1 MSYRRI
7 ILIGLALPALA
18 LAVAAV
24 AAVTTFKAS
33 VSRVPAETFTRAGIE
48 KILSRE
54 SVVLYSDG
62 KTRVGS
68 FFEGTHRNYVP
79 YDSIPK
85 VLIEALVSAE
95 DRNYW
100 THGGWDVKA
109 FARAMVDN
117 VKDGGRWRGGSTLTQ
132 QTAKNLF
139 GRTGPLRGKVDELVN
154 AYRLEQNFSK
164 EEILEFYLN
173 QFFVVGNG
181 HGISIAARYF
191 FDKEPRDLTLVES
204 AFIAGSV
211 KGPNQYNPFIQGTPE
226 RRQAALERGRGRT
239 AYVLGQM
246 RRHGKITEA
255 QYRKA
260 LANPP
265 QFKRGDFRFSL
276 TTNMMKV
283 KRLLDEPAMQAVLAR
298 YGVED
303 YTAAG
308 LQIVTTLDPEIQRA
322 AEYAVYLN
330 LSRLDMLLRGYQAP
344 RDTAPSRLSHFEPG
358 TYVTGR
364 VLGVTREGGTI
375 TGVKLRF
382 GAIDGTVPRAA
393 LASFFQA
400 WNRSVTG
407 AATMPSTAAMNE
419 FAARHLRPGAPVT
432 CLVPYL
438 TPARRETGARPGDLL
453 EIAQRPVLQGA
464 AQVMQEGRVIANVG
478 GLGNTGY
485 DRVNQARRQFGSSFK
500 PFVYAAAL
508 ELGWHALDPVPNQRQ
523 VFQLGSLLYFPKPE
537 HAPEDTVSLAWAG
550 RRSENIASVYVLY
563 HLFDKTDFGT
573 FWDHARRLG
582 IAPDNFASPR
592 EFERF
597 VRDSLGVI
605 LDGDRMREIRYRK
618 AAADLGI
625 DLTFDGQSREAMAL
639 RGLPYGFGFAR
650 ERERLQDSTD
660 AESLARV
667 RILRRNYLDH
677 AERARMWRRG
687 EGLWVAARNLSDQR
701 IGLFAQASDIPAR
714 GWYAIPLEVT
724 RGVGEASLFIDGEL
738 SLATLRTLDERLRA
752 PEPEAPRYTPEN
764 LFASRDF
771 RAQAALR
778 YMADFTRRIDIATPL
793 DKVLSMPLGSN
804 VITLGEAVNAYQVFQ
819 EGSRYRTRFG
829 HPQLYIEKILTSD
842 GRTIFE
848 DYPEPEQVLEDRTRF
863 HIEAILASAV
873 QGGTAQRIHRELRI
887 PLKTPEGETV
897 VLPVPA
903 YGKTGTTNDYR
914 NASFIGYMAAPKGQ
928 NKGYDPMAGYAIG
941 VYTGFDDNR
950 PLTNRL
956 GFRGT
961 GSAAAIPAWIDI
973 AKNIASIK
981 EFSRA
986 VTAHAADA
994 PHSGEPP
1001 LFQRNRY
1008 KHYQVTRRAGMPLT
1022 PLRPAD
1028 DPDYVEDLS
1037 DEIPASE
1044 NIQTTRDHA
1053 PLWIR
1058 EE

>member
-1 MSYRRI
+1 M
-7 ILIGLALPALA
+7 ILIGLAVPALA
-18 LAVAAV
+18 LAVAGA

-33 VSRVPAETFTRAGIE
+33 VARVPAETFTRAGIE
-48 KILSRE
+48 KILARE
-54 SVVLYSDG
+54 SVVLYADG

-68 FFEGTHRNYVP
+68 FFEGTHRNYLP

-85 VLIEALVSAE
+85 VLIEALVAAE

-109 FARAMVDN
+109 FARAMADN
-117 VKDGGRWRGGSTLTQ
+117 VKNGGRWRGGSTLTQ

-181 HGISIAARYF
+181 HGVSIAARYF

-246 RRHGKITEA
+246 RKHGKITET

-283 KRLLDEPAMQAVLAR
+283 KRLLDEPAMQEILAR

-308 LQIVTTLDPEIQRA
+308 LRIITTLDPEIQRA
-322 AEYAVYLN
+322 SEYAVYLN
-330 LSRLDMLLRGYQAP
+330 LSRLDMVIRGYQP
-344 RDTAPSRLSHFEPG
+344 PKDTTPSRLSHFEPG
-358 TYVTGR
+358 AYVVGR
-364 VLGVTREGGTI
+364 VLGITREGGAI
-375 TGVKLRF
+375 TSVKLRF

-393 LASFFQA
+393 LESFFRA

-407 AATMPSTAAMNE
+407 STALPTAAAINE
-419 FAARHLRPGAPVT
+419 FAARHLRTGALVS
-432 CLVPYL
+432 CAVPYL
-438 TPARRETGARPGDLL
+438 TPRQRSEGAQPGALL

-464 AQVMQEGRVIANVG
+464 AQVMQEGRVVANVG
-478 GLGNTGY
+478 GFGNTGY

-508 ELGWHALDPVPNQRQ
+508 ELGWHALDPVPNYRQ
-523 VFQLGSLLYFPKPE
+523 VFQLGNLLYFPKPE

-550 RRSENIASVYVLY
+550 RRSENIASVYMLY
-563 HLFDKTDFGT
+563 HLFEKTDFT
-573 FWDHARRLG
+573 AFWEQARRLG

-592 EFERF
+592 EYERF
-597 VRDSLGVI
+597 VRDSLGIV
-605 LDGDRMREIRYRK
+605 LDGDHMREIRYRK
-618 AAADLGI
+618 AVADLAI
-625 DLTFDGQSREAMAL
+625 DLTFDGRAHEAMSL
-639 RGLPYGFGFAR
+639 RSLPYGIGFAR
-650 ERERLQDSTD
+650 EHELLADSND
-660 AESLARV
+660 AESTARK
-667 RILRRNYLDH
+667 RILRRNYLAH
-677 AERARMWRRG
+677 AERARLWRRG
-687 EGLWVAARNLSDQR
+687 EGLWVAGRNTRDQR
-701 IGLFAQASDIPAR
+701 IGLFPHSSALAAG
-714 GWYAIPLEVT
+714 GWLPLPLELT
-724 RGVGEASLFIDGEL
+724 RGAGEASLLIDGEI
-738 SLATLRTLDERLRA
+738 SLETLRTLDERLSA
-752 PEPEAPRYTPEN
+752 PEPDAPRYTAEN
-764 LFASRDF
+764 LFASKDF

-778 YMADFTRRIDIATPL
+778 YMTDFTRRIDIATRL
-793 DKVLSMPLGSN
+793 DPVLSMPLGSN

-829 HPQLYIEKILTSD
+829 HPQLYIEKIITPD

-848 DYPEPEQVLEDRTRF
+848 DHPEPEQVLADRTRF

-887 PLKTPEGETV
+887 PLKTPEGTTV
-897 VLPVPA
+897 TLPVPA

-914 NASFIGYMAAPKGQ
+914 NAAFIGYMAAPKGQ
-928 NKGYDPMAGYAIG
+928 NKGYDPMAGYTIG

-950 PLTNRL
+950 PLTNRIN
-956 GFRGT
+956 FRGT
-961 GSAAAIPAWIDI
+961 GSSAAIPAWLDI
-973 AKNIASIK
+973 ARNIASIK
-981 EFSRA
+981 EFSKA
-986 VTAHAADA
+986 LTAPASGPYA
-994 PHSGEPP
+994 GEPP
-1001 LFQRNRY
+1001 FFQRDRY
-1008 KHYQVTRRAGMPLT
+1008 RLHHVTRRAGMPLT
-1022 PLRPAD
+1022 PLRAAD

-1037 DEIPASE
+1037 GEIPAAE
-1044 NIQTTRDHA
+1044 NIQTTREHA
-1053 PLWIR
+1053 SLWIR
-1058 EE
+1058 ED